1 MSSSPPILVAL
12 ATFARALAASVVLA
26 AALFPQQKDAPAG
39 AGPTAGATAGAQNRS
54 SSPVGAPVGDS
65 RPDRFY
71 PGFDPD
77 RDALPPARR
86 GGSVVLH
93 CDALPQSLNFLIDNS
108 SMCRRLQRDLHEA
121 LIVRDFWTL
130 EHRPA
135 LCEFWRRDDALVLRD
150 GRRVFGALSE
160 GEESWTVQP
169 APAEG
174 ENKIPPSQ
182 SVPNK
187 DVERVV
193 RGAAYTFW
201 LRRDVRWHDGHPFD
215 ADDLLFTWRMTRNPF
230 VACDAKRFQYEHVTA
245 ASSPAPFVV
254 RFEFDRTYYASL
266 TVFEAL
272 TPLPRHLYDLSDP
285 DNAAHEPGASDER
298 QGRFVNEHRCNREW
312 VGLGPYRLTKF
323 SNESVDAQRWDGYFD
338 KRNGGWIERVRW
350 RPIADD
356 RAAFQALLAGEIDF
370 TTRVLSDD
378 YFGAA
383 TRSDEFAAR
392 YYKGYFYTPIASY
405 VAWNLQREPFTDVRV
420 RRAFAHAFDWDEFI
434 AAFYGG
440 LARRATAEWIDT
452 GPDYDEALAPIAHDP
467 RRAAALLGEAGW
479 IDRDGDGVLDK
490 EGRKL
495 EFALSIQANNKP
507 GEAISQRLQESL
519 RALGVTVRIEARDW
533 PSLSQAVEQRQYD
546 AAMLAWVMPIDSD
559 PRQRWHSSEARPG
572 TANYTSFADA
582 GVDRLIERIEVELDR
597 AERTRLMHALQARL
611 YELQPYLYGVTVA
624 KRFAISKRIRNFRTS
639 VLDPGYSVRE
649 WWLAE

>member
-1 MSSSPPILVAL
+1 MSSRPTSTVARAFVAFFALSLIGWACQKESAPASSSP
-12 ATFARALAASVVLA
+12 ATA
-26 AALFPQQKDAPAG
+26 AATSSQASAG
-39 AGPTAGATAGAQNRS
+39 APRA
-54 SSPVGAPVGDS
+54 DS
-65 RPDRFY
+65 RPDRFL

-77 RDALPPARR
+77 RDALPPPRR

-93 CDALPQSLNFLIDNS
+93 SDALPQSLNFLIDNS
-108 SMCRRLQRDLHEA
+108 SMCRRLQRDLHET
-121 LIVRDFWTL
+121 LIARDFWTL
-130 EHRPA
+130 EQRPV
-135 LCEFWRRDDALVLRD
+135 LCERWRRDDALVLRD
-150 GRRVFGALSE
+150 GRRVFGALTE
-160 GEESWTVQP
+160 GAQSWSVEAPEAAGEAKP
-169 APAEG
+169 AAQTIPKAE
-174 ENKIPPSQ
+174 
-182 SVPNK
+182 
-187 DVERVV
+187 VERVV

-215 ADDLLFTWRMTRNPF
+215 AADLLFTWRMTRNPF
-230 VACDAKRFQYEHVTA
+230 VACDAKRFQYEHITS
-245 ASSPAPFVV
+245 ASSPEPFVV

-272 TPLPRHLYDLSDP
+272 TPLPRHLYDLADP
-285 DNAAHEPGASDER
+285 DNAAREPDASDER

-323 SNESVDAQRWDGYFD
+323 SNESIEIQRWEGYFD
-338 KRNGGWIERVRW
+338 PANGGWIERVRW

-383 TRSDEFAAR
+383 TRSEEFTAR
-392 YYKGYFYTPIASY
+392 CYKGYFYTPIASY
-405 VAWNLQREPFTDVRV
+405 VAWNLERELFADVRV

-452 GPDYDEALAPIAHDP
+452 GPDYDEALAPLKHDP
-467 RRAAALLGEAGW
+467 RAAAALLGEAGW

-490 EGRKL
+490 DGRRF
-495 EFALSIQANNKP
+495 EFAVLIQAGNKP
-507 GEAISQRLQESL
+507 GEALSQRLQESL
-519 RALGVTVRIEARDW
+519 GALGVRMRVEARDW
-533 PSLSQAVEQRQYD
+533 PSLSQAVERREYD

-582 GVDRLIERIEVELDR
+582 QVDALIERIEVELDR
-597 AERTRLMHALQARL
+597 GERTKLMHALQARL
-611 YELQPYLYGVTVA
+611 YELQPYLYGVSVA
-624 KRFAISKRIRNFRTS
+624 KRFAIDKRIRNFRTS